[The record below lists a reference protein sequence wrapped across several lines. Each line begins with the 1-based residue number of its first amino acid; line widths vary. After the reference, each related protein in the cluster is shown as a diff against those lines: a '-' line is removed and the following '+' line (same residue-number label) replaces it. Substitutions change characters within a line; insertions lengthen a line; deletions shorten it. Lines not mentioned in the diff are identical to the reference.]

1 MKYDKLKQ
9 EQETL
14 ENHQSFYATIKRIC
28 DRDFVLSSANPLGNI
43 FALQNK
49 IEVFIKTE
57 ERLHHR
63 DKDQRLRNAQFA
75 FDWLDKVYLDL
86 IDSGVVWK

>member
-1 MKYDKLKQ
+1 MIYNKKLQ
-9 EQETL
+9 DLETL

-28 DRDFVLSSANPLGNI
+28 ERDFVLSSANPLGNI

-75 FDWLDKVYLDL
+75 FDWLDKVYHDL
-86 IDSGVVWK
+86 IDSGLAYK